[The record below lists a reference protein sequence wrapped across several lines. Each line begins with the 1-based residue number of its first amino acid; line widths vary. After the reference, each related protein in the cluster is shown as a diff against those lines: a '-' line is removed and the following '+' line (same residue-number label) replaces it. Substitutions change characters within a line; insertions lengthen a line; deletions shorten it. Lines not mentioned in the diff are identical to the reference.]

1 MKHNSK
7 LLLALLL
14 VVGSIISC
22 KKEENKIYLEGGTQP
37 VLKASVSGSIPLQFV
52 TENSQAIKLSWTNPD
67 FKFTTGVSSQDVTY
81 TIQIDTVGA
90 NFSSVNKVEKD
101 ISKALEYAFTQK
113 ELNDFL
119 LNSFNLTP
127 AKLYTI
133 ELRVVATISGKAA
146 PLPSN
151 VFQFTVTPYATPPK
165 VAPPTA
171 GTLWVIGDAF
181 ASGWNNPLPV
191 PYDGSQKFTQVTPTI
206 YELTVAMAGGGN
218 YKLIQENGVWGSQ
231 YHMLAGGTWE
241 GGDFE
246 KKDSDPGFPGGP
258 SAGNYKITVDFQ
270 KGKFTV
276 VKL

>member
-7 LLLALLL
+7 LLLVLLL

-37 VLKASVSGSIPLQFV
+37 VLKASVSGSIPLQFS

-151 VFQFTVTPYATPPK
+151 VFQFTVNGAAFPLIVAT
-165 VAPPTA
+165 
-171 GTLWVIGDAF
+171 TLNSIV
-181 ASGWNNPLPV
+181 
-191 PYDGSQKFTQVTPTI
+191 
-206 YELTVAMAGGGN
+206 
-218 YKLIQENGVWGSQ
+218 
-231 YHMLAGGTWE
+231 
-241 GGDFE
+241 
-246 KKDSDPGFPGGP
+246 
-258 SAGNYKITVDFQ
+258 
-270 KGKFTV
+270 
-276 VKL
+276 